1 MDPSFR
7 TRALAYLRFDA
18 ADEAALVR
26 LQPAFARN
34 EERLLDDFYGRVLN
48 DADARAVLRDERMV
62 DSLRESLRSWAR
74 SLLEPPYDDAYVE
87 KRARIGHRHVQVGLP
102 QRFMPLAM
110 NAMRTHLH
118 RIAIEVEGAD
128 RAILTRAVCAIDKL
142 LDFELTVMLET
153 YAADWGA
160 RLIRTERLATIGQLA
175 AGVSHELK
183 NPIGVVNTSLLLLK
197 QRLPPD
203 ISAAIQKPVER
214 ITRAARHA
222 ADLCTQLLEFART
235 KEPRLQ
241 RVPLEELVA
250 DAIAHVDRPD
260 SVSVT
265 TAVVPPQAVASLDAA
280 DVSRALTN
288 LLRNA
293 VAAIVDTERPGTVSL
308 RAELTDDLA
317 IFSVVDDGPG
327 IPHELHT
334 QIFEPLF
341 TTRSNGVGLG
351 LALCRDIA
359 NAHGGSIEVRSEPG
373 HGATFTL
380 RIPQHPTP

>member
-1 MDPSFR
+1 MDASFR
-7 TRALAYLRFDA
+7 ARALAYLRFDGD
-18 ADEAALVR
+18 DEAALVR

-62 DSLRESLRSWAR
+62 DSLRESLRHWAR
-74 SLLEPPYDDAYVE
+74 SLLEPPYDDAYVQ
-87 KRARIGHRHVQVGLP
+87 KRARIGQRHVQVGLP

-110 NAMRTHLH
+110 NAMRIHLH
-118 RIAIEVEGAD
+118 RVAIEVEGAD
-128 RAILTRAVCAIDKL
+128 HARLLRAIGAIDKL

-160 RLIRTERLATIGQLA
+160 RLVRTERLATIGQLA

-197 QRLPPD
+197 QRLPQD
-203 ISAAIQKPVER
+203 VSVAIQKPVER

-241 RVPLEELVA
+241 RVALEELFA
-250 DAIAHVDRPD
+250 DAIAHVDRPET
-260 SVSVT
+260 VT
-265 TAVVPPQAVASLDAA
+265 IVTSIEPKEASAVLDAA
-280 DVSRALTN
+280 DISRALTN

-293 VAAIVDTERPGTVSL
+293 VTAIIDTERAGTIRL
-308 RAELTDDLA
+308 HAESTDEL
-317 IFSVVDDGPG
+317 VVFTIADDGPG
-327 IPHELHT
+327 IPLELQT

-359 NAHGGSIEVRSEPG
+359 TAHGGSIDVHSDPG

-380 RIPQHPTP
+380 RLPQRA

>member
-1 MDPSFR
+1 MDASFR
-7 TRALAYLRFDA
+7 ARALAYLRFDA
-18 ADEAALVR
+18 DDEAALAKLR
-26 LQPAFARN
+26 TTFARS
-34 EERLLDDFYGRVLN
+34 EDQLLDDFYGRVLN
-48 DADARAVLRDERMV
+48 DPDARAVLRDERMV
-62 DSLRESLRSWAR
+62 DSLRESLRAWVR
-74 SLLEPPYDDAYVE
+74 SLLEPPYDDAYVV

-118 RIAIEVEGAD
+118 RIAIEIEGDD
-128 RAILTRAVCAIDKL
+128 RARLRRAVCAVDKL

-160 RLIRTERLATIGQLA
+160 RLVRTERLATIGQLA

-203 ISAAIQKPVER
+203 ISEAIQKPVER

-235 KEPRLQ
+235 KEPRLS
-241 RVPLEELVA
+241 RVALDELIA
-250 DAIAHVDRPD
+250 DALAHVDRPD
-260 SVSVT
+260 SVTIVSTVT
-265 TAVVPPQAVASLDAA
+265 PRQATASLDAA
-280 DVSRALTN
+280 DVSRTLTN

-293 VAAIVDTERPGTVSL
+293 VAAIVDSERPGTVQ
-308 RAELTDDLA
+308 LTAALTNDA
-317 IFSVVDDGPG
+317 VTFTVADDGPG
-327 IPHELHT
+327 IPIELQT

-341 TTRSNGVGLG
+341 TTRANGVGLG

-359 NAHGGSIEVRSEPG
+359 TAHGGVIEVRSEPG

-380 RIPQHPTP
+380 RLPQRA